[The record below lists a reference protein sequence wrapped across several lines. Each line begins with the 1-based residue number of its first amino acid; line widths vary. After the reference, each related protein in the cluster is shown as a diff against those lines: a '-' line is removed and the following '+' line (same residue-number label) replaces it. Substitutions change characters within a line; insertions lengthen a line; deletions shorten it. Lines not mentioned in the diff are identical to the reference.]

1 MNEENKRIGKQIR
14 NLRIKKGLSQQ
25 ILAELVGYTSR
36 SSIAKI
42 ESGEIDYP
50 LPRFHNLLMRLIP
63 R

>member
-36 SSIAKI
+36 
-42 ESGEIDYP
+42 
-50 LPRFHNLLMRLIP
+50 
-63 R
+63 